1 MSKNR
6 KLTLYI
12 SQSPLNVNSI
22 LKFCHIIFCYRI
34 TYIENHFFWRFKMSF
49 YINNNNNC
57 RPGGLC
63 GNPTNG
69 LCEKAL
75 IEVTKVFDA
84 CRQQIVE
91 SGLALTLSDFNPAN
105 PTLPLTFISATTSL
119 TDPATI
125 SDVVVDRIEQRPNFA
140 NVSGTVTIPII
151 VQYRDANGV
160 LGTAKSTITVPEN
173 VILFVPQPSVTPLDI
188 SVFATF
194 TSTIGSI
201 NEEGTVATVTGCL
214 NIIIKV
220 TAQVDILVPS
230 YGYPVIPPCQQAE
243 TQVCPGPG
251 ELPLFPTALG

>member
-1 MSKNR
+1 
-6 KLTLYI
+6 
-12 SQSPLNVNSI
+12 
-22 LKFCHIIFCYRI
+22 
-34 TYIENHFFWRFKMSF
+34 MSF
-49 YINNNNNC
+49 YINNNNAC
-57 RPGGLC
+57 RPGGLS
-63 GNPTNG
+63 GNPSSG

-84 CRQQIVE
+84 CRQQLVE
-91 SGLALTLSDFNPAN
+91 SGLSLTLSDFNPAG

-125 SDVVVDRIEQRPNFA
+125 SDVVIDRIDQRPNFA
-140 NVSGTVTIPII
+140 NVSGTVTVPVV

-160 LGTAKSTITVPEN
+160 LGTATATITVPEN
-173 VILFVPQPSVTPLDI
+173 VIMFVPQPSVIPLEV

-194 TSTIGSI
+194 NATIGSI
-201 NEEGTVATVTGCL
+201 NAEGTVATVTGCL
-214 NIIIKV
+214 NIILKV

-243 TQVCPGPG
+243 TQICPGPG